1 MSSVTVNGLL
11 ASGGTAAGSA
21 SAHWTGTV
29 YLNPG
34 ANRVDVIAT
43 DASTERNKSTATITV
58 TLANLVP
65 TVTQVEPNEVAAGG
79 VGFTL
84 RVTGTN
90 FVPGSTVRWNGDGR
104 PTTYEDATH
113 LTATISADD
122 VAMVG
127 AATVTVFNPAP
138 GGGTSGG
145 MTVAINPVSASG
157 TLQFALS
164 TPTRPE
170 GTGSVEIDVTRTGGS
185 YGAVTVTVIT
195 SDLTATAGSD
205 YTAISEVVTFA
216 AGDTT
221 PKTVNIPITNDTTP
235 ETAETFTVSLSAAT
249 GGATIGTPSTATIT
263 IVDDDSSSQERIVFA
278 KEEAEALYD
287 LWMVA
292 PDGSGL
298 ERLTDEAK
306 NGHDSQSPI
315 LFPDGRRLVFWRDYN
330 IFGTR
335 PGDEYGD
342 CADDR
347 WSVWRLRVSHA
358 ASVAGRHQDRLH
370 LRPGDWRIVS
380 RVYTYEIWMM
390 NADGSN
396 KTRITE
402 NSYRDGDAL
411 FSPDGTKLL
420 ITHYQGAPASDCCNA
435 TDLFVRDLATG
446 AETLLYGT
454 NSYDWASDWSAAGVL
469 FLTQDGSSGIGF
481 IQADGNGF
489 RQVVPGETQAT
500 GAVFSPNDAQ
510 IVFTAPTE
518 GGRMLFL
525 ANSDGSSATP
535 IPGTEGAYANERAG
549 DWGMVDLSARPPA
562 IVVQP
567 DHVDVPE
574 GGTASFSVSL
584 ARQPSS
590 DISVS
595 VSRADGS
602 DADLT
607 IQGTPDLTFT
617 TANWSQLQMVTIA
630 AAVDADQVNGT
641 ATFLVSTA
649 GGTPVFVSATEIEPV
664 VLTPGVLQFSAGTH
678 WQLESGGQATA
689 TVTRTGGSAGIVS
702 VTVTS
707 SDVTATSGNDYT
719 AVSQVLTF
727 GDGDTTPKTVDIPII
742 NDTNPETAETF
753 TVSLSA
759 PTGGATIGSPATMLV
774 TIADDDVSQGPVV
787 LGVMETVPRN
797 AITFIDSQGTALA
810 SIPLP
815 AAGQMFSVSDD
826 GSTILYSV
834 AGTTGGDYALWTYDV
849 ATATHT
855 YLFNAMWS
863 QTIRWLPGS
872 NTDFVYARSDQKLHR
887 YSIPT
892 ATSSVWQD
900 IDTLA
905 PFGVNNFR
913 GGISWDDSG
922 SRVLVRAGRAY
933 GGGDI
938 VMLGRLCSA
947 DATHHI
953 CDLQAFSPTYG
964 GSSSWTNVSYSPAM
978 SWTGDVGYFIKRE
991 SSTNYY
997 VIERNTVSGAERT
1010 VHSLLNDSAGLNNV
1024 VVLDPSSI
1032 AIVGPANGVFRQV
1045 LSCDAGGSGCGV
1057 IHSRSEGSL
1066 NWLESVRPVGAL
1078 AAWLDS
1084 QPAGGRVAYYP
1095 FDGTFDDLSGSGHDG
1110 TGSAVAFEDDRSGIP
1125 SMAGLFS
1132 GAVPSYVQLPG
1143 TTSLVLN
1150 DAFSVAFWGR
1160 FDGSGVIVERDLIGT
1175 FTTDWHTFLTDTGE
1189 LRFTFGTHENVYS
1202 TKSVMDGVWHHV
1214 AFVRDRA
1221 SGTLKIYIDGKLDV
1235 SEAGHTFDLTGN
1247 AQINVGAWDTPG
1259 GWQSGFTGALDDLVI
1274 YDRLLTEQE
1283 ISTMAAYLP
1292 PCAYSLDPSSSGI
1305 LGAAA
1310 GGGSFVVMTAGACGW
1325 AAATGHEWIHAT
1337 SAGTGSGTVTYTV
1350 DANAGPWR
1358 SGTITVGGKTFSVT
1372 QAGVVLPTPIET
1384 IINGALFV
1392 AKVGFPE
1399 TTSWDV
1405 GAILAHAAYSDGVVD
1420 SGYLVLSRQFS
1431 DFSPTPDGT
1440 LDPAP
1445 IPEGIGLTY
1454 IVGPD
1459 RTIHIAATGPMPQAL
1474 TALFGFPSNVGFPL
1488 SYPSIGLTDQE
1499 MAALRAE
1506 GLRDHYNLSPQF
1518 LTLSQIAMVLYKDWA
1533 AKGLVSGPLSS
1544 ADILRLTKV
1553 DIHNNSGQPVG
1564 VGFGRIATNCLKS
1577 GPDPNPYIDRWW
1589 PKGAADACGTASGGF
1604 SVSLTNP
1611 GGGWFTWSG
1620 AYADNG
1626 TTASVRQDGAVVAS
1640 HANYGGDTFV
1650 VTSPGSLPQTVE
1662 LGHTNVWSGNSAHFA
1677 VVAQADELTL
1687 ADVWESPQ
1695 VGEVVQPV
1703 VYHLEPGWQGDSCA
1717 VAFGTPPSG
1726 TLPAVGGGGSIAIA
1740 GAPGCAWRA
1749 RTTVLWLH
1757 TTSAGTGGGTVN
1769 YTADPN
1775 PSESARVGT
1784 IRVGSLTLLI
1794 TQTGQNTGQGGDF
1807 TGDLKSDVLWR
1818 HATGGDVWLWPMDG
1832 AARTAESYVRTVAD
1846 TNWEIRAI
1854 ADFDG
1859 DGKADLLWRNK
1870 TTGQLYFWPMDG
1882 SAPLAEIYVGTV
1894 DPAYDIV
1901 GTGDFDGDGQAD
1913 ILWRH
1918 LTAGRRLDLA
1928 DGRRDAPRRGLRRPV
1943 DPGYVVK
1950 GVGDLDG
1957 DRQGRHRVA
1966 PRDAGRRVGVADERH
1981 DAARSGLGRH
1991 RA

>member
-1 MSSVTVNGLL
+1 MRGL
-11 ASGGTAAGSA
+11 ASLTPRCGSLSTSTGYKVTFRGTTGARLDVLKQGQAAPIDSKTFSEGDLKYFDGGQYAIYLSHASTSYVDVYHGTPESTKISYDPDNPRGPQGALTEWRAVASSGKMKPASTEDIVKNATVQGWFTGGAFENDRKTLVRRFQVPLTAQVATQKFLILDGLEGDNDYWLRESEFLVDPAHDVGLSALAPSSGSLIPIGSPVPVALTMTAAGGYTERMAVSVVITGPGGYVYTDSQLATVVGHPTVTFDPPWNTAGLLPGTYTIAVSAPVGNDVDPDNNSA
-21 SAHWTGTV
+21 S
-29 YLNPG
+29 
-34 ANRVDVIAT
+34 
-43 DASTERNKSTATITV
+43 STV
-58 TLANLVP
+58 TLYALTPPVTPVLQTCTSGGPTSVTIGWSDLSSNESGFRVERSVDASAWTPVCSVGPGIQTCVDSTAAPERTYYYQVVAYNDAGWSSSNVMSVTTPAHPSVTWLYPNGGQHVQRGKTLTLNWASKGTVGDVKLELLKNGALHSTLSNSTQNTGSLIWSVPADLPIGADYAIRIQDAAAALTPDSSDSPFSIVETEYGLVIGSSMTGAEAIVSP
-65 TVTQVEPNEVAAGG
+65 ADLDNRGGGQLPLIRRYTKGTAVELTAQPPAGGIFEKWTLAGADHSTEQTIQVSMDGDRELMAIFGGSATSVLAFSASVATVRESSGAAAVTVT
-79 VGFTL
+79 
-84 RVTGTN
+84 R
-90 FVPGSTVRWNGDGR
+90 S
-104 PTTYEDATH
+104 
-113 LTATISADD
+113 
-122 VAMVG
+122 
-127 AATVTVFNPAP
+127 
-138 GGGTSGG
+138 GGTSG
-145 MTVAINPVSASG
+145 AVS
-157 TLQFALS
+157 
-164 TPTRPE
+164 
-170 GTGSVEIDVTRTGGS
+170 
-185 YGAVTVTVIT
+185 VTVST
-195 SDLTATAGSD
+195 SDGTAGAGTD
-205 YTAISEVVTFA
+205 YTATSEVVTFTD
-216 AGDTT
+216 GDTT
-221 PKTVNIPITNDTTP
+221 PKTVNISIANDSTP
-235 ETAETFTVSLSAAT
+235 ETSETFTLTLSNAT
-249 GGATIGTPSTATIT
+249 GGATIGTPATATIT
-263 IVDDDSSSQERIVFA
+263 ITDDDASQAQERIVFA

-306 NGHDSQSPI
+306 NGHNSQSPI

-330 IFGTR
+330 IFVLDLATNTATALTTDGQ
-335 PGDEYGD
+335 YGD
-342 CADDR
+342 YAY
-347 WSVWRLRVSHA
+347 LTPRVSPDGTK
-358 ASVAGRHQDRLH
+358 V
-370 LRPGDWRIVS
+370 
-380 RVYTYEIWMM
+380 VYTYGQAIGGSCPACTMYEIWMI

-411 FSPDGTKLL
+411 FSPDGMKLL

-454 NSYDWASDWSAAGVL
+454 NSYDWASDWSTTGVL

-489 RQVVPGETQAT
+489 RQVVPGGTQAT

-549 DWGMVDLSARPPA
+549 DWGMVDLSVRPPA

-574 GGTASFSVSL
+574 GGTASYSVSL

-1078 AAWLDS
+1078 ATWLDS
-1084 QPAGGRVAYYP
+1084 QRPKTGTAAYWKL
-1095 FDGTFDDLSGSGHDG
+1095 DEVEGSTVLDSSGNGNLGTAPNNAIVPGYCGNARAIPVSG
-1110 TGSAVAFEDDRSGIP
+1110 
-1125 SMAGLFS
+1125 
-1132 GAVPSYVQLPG
+1132 GAVGISVPNSPSLDISGGGAAGAFTLEGYVFAPAHEESGLVVVLKNKQYGLLVGSFDAKGRMYLAVGDPG
-1143 TTSLVLN
+1143 GSYGEV
-1150 DAFSVAFWGR
+1150 VADGLIPTGR
-1160 FDGSGVIVERDLIGT
+1160 WV
-1175 FTTDWHTFLTDTGE
+1175 
-1189 LRFTFGTHENVYS
+1189 
-1202 TKSVMDGVWHHV
+1202 HV
-1214 AFVRDRA
+1214 A
-1221 SGTLKIYIDGKLDV
+1221 GT
-1235 SEAGHTFDLTGN
+1235 
-1247 AQINVGAWDTPG
+1247 WD
-1259 GWQSGFTGALDDLVI
+1259 
-1274 YDRLLTEQE
+1274 
-1283 ISTMAAYLP
+1283 
-1292 PCAYSLDPSSSGI
+1292 
-1305 LGAAA
+1305 
-1310 GGGSFVVMTAGACGW
+1310 
-1325 AAATGHEWIHAT
+1325 
-1337 SAGTGSGTVTYTV
+1337 
-1350 DANAGPWR
+1350 
-1358 SGTITVGGKTFSVT
+1358 
-1372 QAGVVLPTPIET
+1372 
-1384 IINGALFV
+1384 
-1392 AKVGFPE
+1392 
-1399 TTSWDV
+1399 
-1405 GAILAHAAYSDGVVD
+1405 
-1420 SGYLVLSRQFS
+1420 
-1431 DFSPTPDGT
+1431 
-1440 LDPAP
+1440 
-1445 IPEGIGLTY
+1445 
-1454 IVGPD
+1454 
-1459 RTIHIAATGPMPQAL
+1459 
-1474 TALFGFPSNVGFPL
+1474 
-1488 SYPSIGLTDQE
+1488 
-1499 MAALRAE
+1499 
-1506 GLRDHYNLSPQF
+1506 
-1518 LTLSQIAMVLYKDWA
+1518 
-1533 AKGLVSGPLSS
+1533 
-1544 ADILRLTKV
+1544 
-1553 DIHNNSGQPVG
+1553 
-1564 VGFGRIATNCLKS
+1564 
-1577 GPDPNPYIDRWW
+1577 
-1589 PKGAADACGTASGGF
+1589 
-1604 SVSLTNP
+1604 
-1611 GGGWFTWSG
+1611 
-1620 AYADNG
+1620 G
-1626 TTASVRQDGAVVAS
+1626 TTARLYVDHVLVKSQELSAS
-1640 HANYGGDTFV
+1640 LV
-1650 VTSPGSLPQTVE
+1650 SSTSPV
-1662 LGHTNVWSGNSAHFA
+1662 
-1677 VVAQADELTL
+1677 VVAQ
-1687 ADVWESPQ
+1687 
-1695 VGEVVQPV
+1695 
-1703 VYHLEPGWQGDSCA
+1703 
-1717 VAFGTPPSG
+1717 SG
-1726 TLPAVGGGGSIAIA
+1726 TATP
-1740 GAPGCAWRA
+1740 
-1749 RTTVLWLH
+1749 
-1757 TTSAGTGGGTVN
+1757 TTS
-1769 YTADPN
+1769 
-1775 PSESARVGT
+1775 
-1784 IRVGSLTLLI
+1784 
-1794 TQTGQNTGQGGDF
+1794 
-1807 TGDLKSDVLWR
+1807 TGD
-1818 HATGGDVWLWPMDG
+1818 G
-1832 AARTAESYVRTVAD
+1832 
-1846 TNWEIRAI
+1846 
-1854 ADFDG
+1854 
-1859 DGKADLLWRNK
+1859 
-1870 TTGQLYFWPMDG
+1870 
-1882 SAPLAEIYVGTV
+1882 
-1894 DPAYDIV
+1894 
-1901 GTGDFDGDGQAD
+1901 
-1913 ILWRH
+1913 
-1918 LTAGRRLDLA
+1918 
-1928 DGRRDAPRRGLRRPV
+1928 
-1943 DPGYVVK
+1943 
-1950 GVGDLDG
+1950 
-1957 DRQGRHRVA
+1957 
-1966 PRDAGRRVGVADERH
+1966 
-1981 DAARSGLGRH
+1981 
-1991 RA
+1991 